1 MVKENFKSIALE
13 VIESN
18 PTAKVIY
25 VTEDGNGFIDKNN
38 ASSHMRR
45 KKQDMV
51 SFTREELIGEEL
63 EENEEAAAEET
74 EEHEETTAA
83 DNKEELK
90 ETPGSETPEAE
101 KEELKENKEVA
112 PKKVAPKKA
121 APKKAAAKK

>member
-1 MVKENFKSIALE
+1 MVKEKFKSIALE

-83 DNKEELK
+83 DKEELK
-90 ETPGSETPEAE
+90 ETPGDENP
-101 KEELKENKEVA
+101 EELKENKEVA